1 MPKNIHTPG
10 TELKA
15 LLKKHG
21 LNCNRLAKAI
31 NMSNAMVRLL
41 VLDNS
46 PVSIAA
52 AFRLAKF
59 FKTEPKYWLNL
70 QLDCDLAKAAKDKKL
85 AKELGAITD
94 ISKYTFVRKPHASR
108 TAKGRTGKAG
118 KKKTTLAGKRKAARK
133 VPGAKPAR
141 RGRGASR
148 K

>member
-1 MPKNIHTPG
+1 MSKNNKTPG
-10 TELKA
+10 TELKS
-15 LLKKHG
+15 LLKEHG

-41 VLDNS
+41 VLDKS

-59 FKTEPKYWLNL
+59 FKTEAKYWLNL
-70 QLDCDLAKAAKDKKL
+70 QLEYDLAKASKDKKL
-85 AKELGAITD
+85 AKDLGDITD
-94 ISKYTFVRKPHASR
+94 VSKYSFVRKPHASK
-108 TAKGRTGKAG
+108 TG

-141 RGRGASR
+141 GARR